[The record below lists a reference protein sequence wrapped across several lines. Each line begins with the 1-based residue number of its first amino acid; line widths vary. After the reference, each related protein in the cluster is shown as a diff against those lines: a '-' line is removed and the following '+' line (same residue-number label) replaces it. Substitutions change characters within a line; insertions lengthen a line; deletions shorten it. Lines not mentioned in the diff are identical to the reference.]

1 MGAGNHDEGS
11 MIAEEGIK
19 ICRQEGFKSL
29 LASTLHA
36 IAEGAMS
43 LINNGA
49 VEWARE
55 ANLNAEARK
64 KGKEALA
71 IFQDLGDIAGQAK
84 CLNVLSMAF
93 LGFGN
98 PNEGKAKAKA
108 AVQLCQETGDKIGEG
123 INLLLVAQTRIFDN
137 KDEAMRL
144 ARLAEKLLK
153 ETGEV
158 EYSKGAEDVVE
169 FIRES
174 DRSGGKK
181 KEAKT
186 KLSDIQSEKTD
197 VVADLEF
204 GKFRAAYFHAFTAR
218 TARGGR

>member
-1 MGAGNHDEGS
+1 MG
-11 MIAEEGIK
+11 
-19 ICRQEGFKSL
+19 SL
-29 LASTLHA
+29 LATGLHA
-36 IAEGAMS
+36 TAEGAMS
-43 LINNGA
+43 LINNGVA
-49 VEWARE
+49 EGAKETV
-55 ANLNAEARK
+55 LNAEARK

-71 IFQDLGDIAGQAK
+71 IFQDLGDLAGQAK
-84 CLNVLSMAF
+84 CLYVLSLAF

-98 PNEGKAKAKA
+98 INEGKAKAKA
-108 AVQLCQETGDKIGEG
+108 SVQLCQETGDKIGEG
-123 INLLLVAQTRIFDN
+123 LGLLVVAQTRIYDN

-153 ETGEV
+153 ETGEI
-158 EYSKGAEDVVE
+158 EYMKGAEDIVE
-169 FIRES
+169 HIRES

-197 VVADLEF
+197 VVADLEY

>member
-1 MGAGNHDEGS
+1 MG
-11 MIAEEGIK
+11 
-19 ICRQEGFKSL
+19 
-29 LASTLHA
+29 
-36 IAEGAMS
+36 
-43 LINNGA
+43 
-49 VEWARE
+49 
-55 ANLNAEARK
+55 
-64 KGKEALA
+64 
-71 IFQDLGDIAGQAK
+71 AK

-98 PNEGKAKAKA
+98 INEGKAKAKA
-108 AVQLCQETGDKIGEG
+108 AVQLCEETGDKIGQG

-153 ETGEV
+153 ETGEI
-158 EYSKGAEDVVE
+158 EYAKGAEDVVE
-169 FIRES
+169 FVRES

-181 KEAKT
+181 KGADKT

-197 VVADLEF
+197 VVMDLDY
-204 GKFRAAYFHAFTAR
+204 GKTRGAYFHAFTAR